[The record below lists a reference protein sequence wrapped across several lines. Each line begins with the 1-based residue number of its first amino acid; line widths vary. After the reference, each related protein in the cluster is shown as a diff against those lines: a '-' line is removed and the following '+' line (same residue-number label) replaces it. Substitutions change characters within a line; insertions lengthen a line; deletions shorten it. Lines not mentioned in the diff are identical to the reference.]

1 MSQHMVIFQNPDG
14 HPGYNQ
20 FESVE
25 EAVAFVEKL
34 RNEQAIDSIRIF
46 ELNELKFDLKPYYKV
61 QMQALNPGAP
71 SRPSPTPAAPTPSP
85 SASSPAAAPTSAPP
99 AATPAPAPSPGPGS
113 ASSPF
118 AAPSSTP
125 EESRPAPE
133 APQQRPAPT
142 PAPVPPADQP
152 AQEEQ
157 PTRRGLFGR

>member
-34 RNEQAIDSIRIF
+34 RNDQQIESIRIF
-46 ELNELKFDLKPYYKV
+46 ELNELKFEMKPYYKV

-71 SRPSPTPAAPTPSP
+71 SRPAPAA
-85 SASSPAAAPTSAPP
+85 PAAAPAPAPAPAPAAKEAPAAPKPTAPPAAPPGQATGSPFSAPP
-99 AATPAPAPSPGPGS
+99 AG
-113 ASSPF
+113 
-118 AAPSSTP
+118 
-125 EESRPAPE
+125 APE
-133 APQQRPAPT
+133 APQPAP
-142 PAPVPPADQP
+142 AGGPVPPADQP
-152 AQEEQ
+152 AQDEQ